1 MEGLLDPTPCVR
13 QKQSQRKQAM
23 DPKGPEGGGARQ
35 TEAEPE
41 ETQHQVAVVPGS
53 CCTSRIMHACSRH
66 SVPRTPASKAA
77 GDMRVAPISRNKHA
91 CLSIPI
97 RSVPK
102 MDWNGWIFLA
112 HCWGLCFAHCSEAS
126 GRALSGSNLAPM
138 AFAALSGSNGIRSLS
153 TCPLRSDTT
162 LFAGR

>member
-1 MEGLLDPTPCVR
+1 MFAMEGLLDPTPCVR
-13 QKQSQRKQAM
+13 QRQSQRKQAM
-23 DPKGPEGGGARQ
+23 YPKRPEGGGARQ

-41 ETQHQVAVVPGS
+41 ETQH
-53 CCTSRIMHACSRH
+53 RACSRN

-77 GDMRVAPISRNKHA
+77 ADMRVAPISRNKHA

-138 AFAALSGSNGIRSLS
+138 AFAALSGSNSIRSLS
-153 TCPLRSDTT
+153 TCLLRSDTT

>member
-1 MEGLLDPTPCVR
+1 
-13 QKQSQRKQAM
+13 M

-77 GDMRVAPISRNKHA
+77 AEIIGHA
-91 CLSIPI
+91 LKPDLKA
-97 RSVPK
+97 RSPVFEMPPL
-102 MDWNGWIFLA
+102 GTRLP
-112 HCWGLCFAHCSEAS
+112 
-126 GRALSGSNLAPM
+126 ALVQTITPQ
-138 AFAALSGSNGIRSLS
+138 IY
-153 TCPLRSDTT
+153 T
-162 LFAGR
+162 